1 MQEPITEREA
11 LIILLEMLSTRNWDD
26 ETTMEVLFADGS
38 WITLMQILND
48 NPEITED
55 EFLEIIDGM

>member
-1 MQEPITEREA
+1 MQKTITEREA
-11 LIILLEMLSTRNWDD
+11 LVILLDMLSMRNWED
-26 ETTMEVLFADGS
+26 ETTLEVIFSDCS

-55 EFLEIIDGM
+55 EFLELIEEM